1 MITRLMTSVLGDN
14 EANSLTLWGPGMLIR
29 LMGVSRLNMKLL
41 GGISACGEAPVCF
54 IISSW
59 LPSRPCSSLVGDGGN
74 GEEEK
79 NVAGAMEA
87 TKAQPKK
94 LRDLHH
100 FARARELSP
109 GFETGKMCALQS

>member
-1 MITRLMTSVLGDN
+1 MITRLMTSMLGDD

-29 LMGVSRLNMKLL
+29 LMGVSRLNMKLP
-41 GGISACGEAPVCF
+41 GGIPASVCS
-54 IISSW
+54 IISIW
-59 LPSRPCSSLVGDGGN
+59 LPVRPCSSLVGDGGD
-74 GEEEK
+74 GEVGK

-87 TKAQPKK
+87 TKAQPTK

-109 GFETGKMCALQS
+109 GFETGKKMCALQS